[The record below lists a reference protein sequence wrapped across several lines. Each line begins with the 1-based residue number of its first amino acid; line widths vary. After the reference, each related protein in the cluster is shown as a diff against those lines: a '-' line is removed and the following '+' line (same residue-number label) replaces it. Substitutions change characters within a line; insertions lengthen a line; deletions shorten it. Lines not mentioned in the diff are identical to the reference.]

1 MPLPRME
8 GAPMTTKPEAGGLI
22 HKNCVPCR
30 GGVRPLKGEAVGK
43 LLREVNDW
51 DAVEEHHLVKG
62 FRFKNFRTALDF
74 VNGVGELAEQEWH
87 HPDLALAWGKVD
99 IKIYTHKI
107 DGLSQND
114 FILAAKIDR
123 LYSSAAGRKPD
134 GPK

>member
-1 MPLPRME
+1 
-8 GAPMTTKPEAGGLI
+8 MTTKPELGGLI

-30 GGVRPLKGEAVGK
+30 GGIPPLEGEAIGK
-43 LLREVNDW
+43 FLQEVNAW
-51 DAVEEHHLVKG
+51 EAVDEHHLVKS

-74 VNGVGELAEQEWH
+74 VNGVGELAEREWH

-114 FILAAKIDR
+114 FILAAKIDH
-123 LYSSAAGRKPD
+123 LYSSAPGRKSDSPR
-134 GPK
+134 